1 MATLTSTTIR
11 TALVDYRAE
20 LLQLTTKRPGIY
32 GEHHQEIIAQIDAA
46 LLGIEGNVC
55 SVLIQPLACNAKC
68 LT

>member
-20 LLQLTTKRPGIY
+20 LLQLTTKRPRIY

-46 LLGIEGNVC
+46 LLEIEGNVC
-55 SVLIQPLACNAKC
+55 SVLIQPLACNANA
-68 LT
+68 